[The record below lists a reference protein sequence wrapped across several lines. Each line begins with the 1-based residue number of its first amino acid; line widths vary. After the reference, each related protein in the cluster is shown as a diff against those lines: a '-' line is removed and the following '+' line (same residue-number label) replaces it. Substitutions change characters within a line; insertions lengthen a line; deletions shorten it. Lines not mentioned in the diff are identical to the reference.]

1 MKNPLKRIAL
11 LMIVGLALGACATKV
26 ERISPEEVK
35 DLSGQWNDTDSRLV
49 SEEMIND
56 VVSRAWLADFT
67 QQRRRDPAVIVGG
80 VRNLSHEHINVQT
93 FVNDMERA
101 LINSGKVQ
109 FVASS
114 GERQEI
120 REERSDQDINAS
132 EETRNAMGKER
143 GADFMLKGDI
153 STILDTEGKRQVR
166 FYQVDLTL
174 ISVSEQAAAQS
185 VNDSQLAY
193 AWAQYER
200 IYVHIYAA
208 LNYLAL
214 GQLQE
219 ARVEALQI
227 DTALGQID
235 KKEPVPAGFAYYL
248 SGLVYEALGEW
259 DDAMIDYRKAY
270 EAYRAY
276 PDAYHVPLPTIL
288 KEDLVRVAARQ
299 GFDDELARYREEFGL
314 ADDAARARSS
324 GKGEVI
330 VVLQTGLAPVK
341 RDTIASVYAADG
353 RLVTIALP
361 YYQAREIDV
370 SQATLRVSGS
380 AAQTRTEPVEA
391 VDRMAAAELEQEMP
405 LITARAF
412 ARAVVKNKAIKQGER
427 QGNEA
432 LGLVMNVAGIM
443 TERADTRSW
452 STLPARIYIARLPLE
467 PGRYDMT
474 LELRNAAGV
483 VVGTRAYNGL
493 EIAAGNKHFIS
504 LHWLTAQDLALRDAY
519 PRVRSDVRSR

>member
-1 MKNPLKRIAL
+1 MTMHARAWRSSVVVAL
-11 LMIVGLALGACATKV
+11 LSLGGCATYSDGIGHVERLLAEGKSEAALTALGK
-26 ERISPEEVK
+26 
-35 DLSGQWNDTDSRLV
+35 
-49 SEEMIND
+49 
-56 VVSRAWLADFT
+56 
-67 QQRRRDPAVIVGG
+67 
-80 VRNLSHEHINVQT
+80 
-93 FVNDMERA
+93 
-101 LINSGKVQ
+101 
-109 FVASS
+109 
-114 GERQEI
+114 
-120 REERSDQDINAS
+120 
-132 EETRNAMGKER
+132 
-143 GADFMLKGDI
+143 
-153 STILDTEGKRQVR
+153 
-166 FYQVDLTL
+166 QVDAQKARVLYL
-174 ISVSEQAAAQS
+174 LNKAMILHMAGDYAAS
-185 VNDSQLAY
+185 N
-193 AWAQYER
+193 
-200 IYVHIYAA
+200 AA

-276 PDAYHVPLPTIL
+276 PDAYHVPLPTSL

-380 AAQTRTEPVEA
+380 
-391 VDRMAAAELEQEMP
+391 
-405 LITARAF
+405 
-412 ARAVVKNKAIKQGER
+412 
-427 QGNEA
+427 
-432 LGLVMNVAGIM
+432 VAC
-443 TERADTRSW
+443 D
-452 STLPARIYIARLPLE
+452 
-467 PGRYDMT
+467 
-474 LELRNAAGV
+474 
-483 VVGTRAYNGL
+483 
-493 EIAAGNKHFIS
+493 
-504 LHWLTAQDLALRDAY
+504 
-519 PRVRSDVRSR
+519 

>member
-1 MKNPLKRIAL
+1 MTMHARAWRSGIVVAL
-11 LMIVGLALGACATKV
+11 LSLGGCATYSDGIGQVERLLAEGKSEAALTALGKRVDAQKDRVLYLLNKAM
-26 ERISPEEVK
+26 ILHMAGDYAASNAALEEAK
-35 DLSGQWNDTDSRLV
+35 
-49 SEEMIND
+49 
-56 VVSRAWLADFT
+56 
-67 QQRRRDPAVIVGG
+67 P
-80 VRNLSHEHINVQT
+80 
-93 FVNDMERA
+93 
-101 LINSGKVQ
+101 LI
-109 FVASS
+109 
-114 GERQEI
+114 E
-120 REERSDQDINAS
+120 
-132 EETRNAMGKER
+132 RNA
-143 GADFMLKGDI
+143 
-153 STILDTEGKRQVR
+153 V
-166 FYQVDLTL
+166 
-174 ISVSEQAAAQS
+174 ISVSEQAAALS
-185 VNDSQLAY
+185 VNDSQRAY
-193 AWAQYER
+193 AGAQYER

-214 GQLQE
+214 GQMQE

-276 PDAYHVPLPTIL
+276 PDAYHVPLPAGL

-314 ADDAARARSS
+314 TDDAARARSS

-370 SQATLRVSGS
+370 TQATLRVSGS

-405 LITARAF
+405 LITARAI
-412 ARAVVKNKAIKQGER
+412 ARAVVKNKAIKQSER

-483 VVGTRAYNGL
+483 VVGTRAYNGI
-493 EIAAGNKHFIS
+493 EIAAGNKRFIS
-504 LHWLTAQDLALRDAY
+504 LHWLTAQDLALRAAF
-519 PRVRSDVRSR
+519 PRMRSDVRSR